1 MFVMTELDE
10 QRRRAARN
18 ESLAREVNERIEELA
33 TSTAFP
39 SFICECP
46 DLACAEKL
54 QVTLTEYE
62 RVRSIPNQFIVATGH
77 EVLRVERVIVE
88 TNRYVV
94 VAKLSP
100 GTEVAEDL
108 NPRREEP

>member
-1 MFVMTELDE
+1 MFVTADLDE

-18 ESLAREVNERIEELA
+18 ESLAREVNERIEDLA

-46 DLACAEKL
+46 DLACTEML
-54 QVTLTEYE
+54 QITLTEYE
-62 RVRSIPNQFIVATGH
+62 HVRSIPNRFIVATGH
-77 EVLRVERVIVE
+77 ELAKVERVIAT
-88 TNRYVV
+88 TNRYVI

-100 GTEVAEDL
+100 GDEIAEDL
-108 NPRREEP
+108 DPRRDET